1 MTVKALMPV
10 RNMDLVAPLAHK
22 ATDRHTTDTAATC
35 PPLRACALCVHGQD
49 RGGER
54 VCASPAVTAGGVF
67 LPQPVVVARRSGQ
80 ACGPDA
86 AHLHIAAWGP
96 LP

>member
-1 MTVKALMPV
+1 MTPT
-10 RNMDLVAPLAHK
+10 PEWH
-22 ATDRHTTDTAATC
+22 ATC